1 MLCGFCLV
9 NSECVA
15 YLSSS
20 LSKFNLYPEM
30 FQLNI
35 FQSNIEP
42 NYSYYISQLVSQFC
56 FRFVDCSVN

>member
-42 NYSYYISQLVSQFC
+42 NYSYYIS
-56 FRFVDCSVN
+56 